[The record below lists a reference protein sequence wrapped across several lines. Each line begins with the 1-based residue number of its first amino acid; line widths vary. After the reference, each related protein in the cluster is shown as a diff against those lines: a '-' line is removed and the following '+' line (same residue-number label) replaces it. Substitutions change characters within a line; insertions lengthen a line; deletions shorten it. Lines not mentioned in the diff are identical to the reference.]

1 MEFSTIVRQIPV
13 MLEQLVG
20 SKTHEVR
27 EDAPSGSPR
36 LADSPWIP
44 DLQLR
49 ADDILFRIE
58 YKAKASSE
66 AIGAAIQHIRSF
78 KAESEHENSLP
89 LLVVPYMWNV
99 GQHLCKE
106 AGVSWMDLSGNAWIW
121 ERGFR
126 ISVLGRPNV
135 YKSKGSPTNLFAPKS
150 SRVVRVLLES
160 YPHEIMQKDLPSLIG
175 LGKGY
180 ISRILSRLAGGFFI
194 EKDENGAIS
203 VSDPNLLLNA
213 WRGAYEFEKHMILK
227 GHMAG
232 GTSQDVMQSLSRA
245 FAQQHISHAA
255 TGLASAWLH
264 TRYAGFRISTV
275 FLSVFPPEL
284 EWNEIGIRMEERG
297 GNVWLVQPNDEA
309 VFRGCVEIDSIP
321 CVTPLQ
327 TYLDLKGHPE
337 RSEEAAEEIR
347 NRMLSWSIR

>member
-1 MEFSTIVRQIPV
+1 MLKIPV
-13 MLEQLVG
+13 QLEQLIGV
-20 SKTHEVR
+20 KTHKVNEVVPA
-27 EDAPSGSPR
+27 ESPD
-36 LADSPWIP
+36 LADLAWIP

-49 ADDILFRIE
+49 AGDILFLIE

-203 VSDPNLLLNA
+203 VPDPNLLLET
-213 WRGAYEFEKHMILK
+213 WRESYVFEKHTIRK

-232 GTSQDVMQSLSRA
+232 RSSQDVLLSLSRA
-245 FAQQHISHAA
+245 LAHRNIPHAA

-264 TRYAGFRISTV
+264 THFAGFRISTV
-275 FLSVFPPEL
+275 FLAAFPPEP
-284 EWNEIGIRMEERG
+284 EWGEIGIRWEERG

-309 VFRGCVEIDSIP
+309 VFRGCTEIDSVP

-327 TYLDLKGHPE
+327 TYLDLRGHPE

-347 NRMLSWSIR
+347 NRMLNWSIR